1 MTVKLRA
8 NFGQSIGVL
17 LLVLGSHWGGMPASA
32 QTQKTPP
39 TTQPICPAQLPD
51 AIDAIANR
59 PQFNRA
65 RWGILVEPLSASDGK
80 TLYNRDGQHYFIPAS
95 NEKLLTTAAALMKLG
110 TQFRI
115 RTSVYG
121 TADNGGEASLRVV
134 GRGDP
139 SLTDADLASLAQ
151 QLKSRGIRQV
161 GQMVVEDSYFQGQP
175 VNSSWQWEDVQAGY
189 GAPVN
194 SLIVNENAINLTLS
208 PQAAGQ
214 PLRVTW
220 DDPKEARGW
229 QIENDSVTVGP
240 NEPEFLE
247 IGRDLNRP
255 VLRIKGQLRAGA
267 EPEEIAVAIV
277 NPAENFL
284 QRFRQA
290 LAAEGI
296 SVKRASVAATA
307 TPTAG
312 EEELAA
318 VESPPL
324 SELVTK
330 TNQESNNLYA
340 EALLRSLGVVAKA
353 DPAMAGKDTADAGL
367 EVLKATLTQFG
378 VNPETYI
385 PEDGSGL
392 SRQNLVSP
400 EALVQTL
407 RAMANSPAAEI
418 YRTSLPVAGVSGTL
432 TYRFRDTTA
441 QGIVQAKTGTI
452 TGVSALSGYVRPL
465 NYPPLIFS
473 IIVNQSH
480 QSVGL
485 QRQAIDEI
493 VLLLTRL
500 RSC

>member
-1 MTVKLRA
+1 
-8 NFGQSIGVL
+8 
-17 LLVLGSHWGGMPASA
+17 MPASA
-32 QTQKTPP
+32 QTPKNAPA
-39 TTQPICPAQLPD
+39 TQPICPAQLPE

-59 PQFNRA
+59 PQFSRA
-65 RWGILVEPLSASDGK
+65 RWGILVEPLSPTDGQ
-80 TLYNRDGQHYFIPAS
+80 TLYNRQGESYFIPAS
-95 NEKLLTTAAALMKLG
+95 NEKLLTTAAALTKLG

-121 TADNGGEASLRVV
+121 TPVSGGEASLRVV

-139 SLTDADLASLAQ
+139 SLTDAHLASLAQ

-175 VNSSWQWEDVQAGY
+175 VNPNWQWEDVQAGY

-214 PLRVTW
+214 PLSVTW
-220 DDPKEARGW
+220 DDPKEARAW
-229 QIENDSVTVGP
+229 RVENNSITVGP
-240 NEPEFLE
+240 NELEFLE
-247 IGRDLNRP
+247 VGRDLSRP
-255 VLRIKGQLRAGA
+255 IVRIKGQLRAGA
-267 EPEEIAVAIV
+267 EPEEVGVAIV

-296 SVKRASVAATA
+296 AVKRAQVGAG
-307 TPTAG
+307 TPTVG
-312 EEELAA
+312 EVELAA

-324 SELVTK
+324 SELVMK

-367 EVLKATLTQFG
+367 EVLKATLTQLG

-392 SRQNLVSP
+392 SRHNLVSP

-418 YRTSLPVAGVSGTL
+418 YQTSLPVAGVSGTL
-432 TYRFRDTTA
+432 KYRFRDTTA
-441 QGIVQAKTGTI
+441 QGIIQAKTGTV
-452 TGVSALSGYVRPL
+452 TGVSALSGYARPL
-465 NYPPLIFS
+465 NYPPLVFS

-480 QSVGL
+480 QSAGQ

>member
-1 MTVKLRA
+1 MTVKWMA
-8 NFGQSIGVL
+8 NFGQPMSAL
-17 LLVLGSHWGGMPASA
+17 LLILGSQWAGMPASA
-32 QTQKTPP
+32 QTPNTSPAAQS
-39 TTQPICPAQLPD
+39 ICPAQLPD

-59 PQFNRA
+59 PQFSRA
-65 RWGILVEPLSASDGK
+65 RWGILVEPLSPADGQ
-80 TLYNRDGQHYFIPAS
+80 TLYNRQGEGYFIPAS
-95 NEKLLTTAAALMKLG
+95 NEKLLTTAAALAKLG

-121 TADNGGEASLRVV
+121 TPVSAGEVSLRVV

-139 SLTDADLASLAQ
+139 SLTDAHLASLAQ

-175 VNSSWQWEDVQAGY
+175 VNPNWEWEDVQAGY

-229 QIENDSVTVGP
+229 RVENDSVTVGP
-240 NEPEFLE
+240 NEPEFLD
-247 IGRDLNRP
+247 IGRDFSRP

-267 EPEEIAVAIV
+267 EPEEVGVAIV

-284 QRFRQA
+284 QRFQQA

-296 SVKRASVAATA
+296 AVGRAQVAAGS
-307 TPTAG
+307 PIAG
-312 EEELAA
+312 EVELAV

-324 SELVTK
+324 SELVMK

-340 EALLRSLGVVAKA
+340 EVLLRSLGTVAKA
-353 DPAMAGKDTADAGL
+353 DAAMAGKDTADAGL
-367 EVLKATLTQFG
+367 DVLKAALTQLG
-378 VNPETYI
+378 VNAESYI

-392 SRQNLVSP
+392 SRHNLVSP

-407 RAMANSPAAEI
+407 RAMASSPAAEI
-418 YRTSLPVAGVSGTL
+418 YQTSLPVAGVSGTL
-432 TYRFRDTTA
+432 SSRFRDTTA
-441 QGIVQAKTGTI
+441 QGIVQAKTGTV
-452 TGVSALSGYVRPL
+452 TGVSALSGYARPL
-465 NYPPLIFS
+465 NYPPLVFS

-480 QSVGL
+480 QSAGL